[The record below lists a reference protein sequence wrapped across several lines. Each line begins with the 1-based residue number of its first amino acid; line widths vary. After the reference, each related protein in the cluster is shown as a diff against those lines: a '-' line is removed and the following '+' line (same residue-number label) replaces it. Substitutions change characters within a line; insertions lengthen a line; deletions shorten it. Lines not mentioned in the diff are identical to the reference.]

1 MPIAA
6 SDLILYASVNTPED
20 DAATSGG
27 AIDILR
33 RLDYTQ
39 IAADDDVEVV
49 SDNAGDTTQGVTVD
63 ARNLAGAIVTE
74 TVSPLTGTTPVIFST
89 IGVVERI
96 LKCEMD
102 ATAVGIV
109 TLQRSPAGLT
119 VRDIPVGERG
129 FEIFFYDSASESGA
143 TIRYQKVFYLNN
155 HATLTL
161 NNAQIQLTA
170 DPEAIMDFAL
180 GTAKDDSET
189 TTNRTTAP
197 SAVSSFDDTQ
207 KSVPSTTLEA
217 ASAIALWIRMQLIAD
232 DTPKRSTFTS
242 ELAGT
247 SV

>member
-6 SDLILYASVNTPED
+6 SDLILYASADTPED
-20 DAATSGG
+20 DAAQAGG
-27 AIDILR
+27 AIDLLR
-33 RLDYTQ
+33 RLDFTQ
-39 IAADDDVEVV
+39 ISADDDVEVV

-63 ARNLAGAIVTE
+63 ARNIAGAIVSE

-102 ATAVGIV
+102 AVAVGIV

-119 VRDIPVGERG
+119 VRDIPVDERG

-143 TIRYQKVFYLNN
+143 TTRYQKAFYLNN

-161 NNAQIQLTA
+161 NNAAVILTA
-170 DPEAIMDFAL
+170 DPEAVMDFAL

-189 TTNRTTAP
+189 TTDRTTAP
-197 SAVSSFDDTQ
+197 SAVSSFDDAS

-217 ASAIALWIRMQLIAD
+217 ASAIAVWIRMQLIAD
-232 DTPKRSTFTS
+232 DTPKKNTFSS
-242 ELAGT
+242 ELSGT